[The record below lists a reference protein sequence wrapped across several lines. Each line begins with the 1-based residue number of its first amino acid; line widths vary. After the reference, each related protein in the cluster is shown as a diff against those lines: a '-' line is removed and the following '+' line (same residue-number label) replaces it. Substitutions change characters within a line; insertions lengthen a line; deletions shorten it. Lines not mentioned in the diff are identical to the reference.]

1 MIDFEALVDN
11 LGGLVVVCDEDG
23 LVIWVNDAAR
33 DFLGPDFEDLVE
45 HPLDTWLRG
54 TDGFLWPALGEES
67 KERVLMYEANGRS
80 ERMRGDIR
88 PIAVQGQMG
97 WVAQLRLAA
106 GQAERLEGLQALSG
120 TIASQLAEQL
130 KTVITSATEALLKQ
144 PAEPQAEA
152 FRQILDAAQG
162 AALLQKQ
169 LAGLGG
175 DADLRRTSLSLGSLV
190 HDSERAL
197 QNALG
202 RKYSLVIEGCEAG
215 VGLIEGDPHAL
226 GIVLVELAEWVANYH
241 GGQSGGLR
249 ISLDTNSDETV
260 RLQLTDDG
268 RGLTAT
274 QRAALHDPTGPGLG
288 LAIAFGVVSQHGG
301 RILVDSV
308 LGRGTT
314 FHLEFPVEGGGPEPT
329 VTRRG
334 TETIL
339 VVEDEEV
346 IRRWVQVTL
355 ESLGYTVITARNGVD
370 AAAVLREKRDECD
383 LLIID
388 AVLPGIS
395 GLELI
400 AETLAADPTKRVL
413 LMTGYS
419 ADLVGSEV
427 LDHVPL
433 LEKPFTPA
441 ELVDFVNQLLDD

>member
-1 MIDFEALVDN
+1 MIAFEGLVDK
-11 LGGLVVVCDEDG
+11 LGGLVLVCDEDG
-23 LVIWVNDAAR
+23 LVVWVNDDAR
-33 DFLGPDFEDLVE
+33 EFLGEDFHEICE

-54 TDGFLWPALGEES
+54 PDGFLWPALGEDS
-67 KERVLMYEANGRS
+67 GDRVLMYEANGRS

-88 PIAVQGQMG
+88 SCPVQGKMG
-97 WVAQLRLAA
+97 WVAHLRLAA
-106 GQAERLEGLQALSG
+106 GHTERLEGLQALSG
-120 TIASQLAEQL
+120 TIAAQLARQL
-130 KTVITSATEALLKQ
+130 KAIITSATEALMRQ
-144 PAEPQAEA
+144 PDDPDAAS
-152 FRQILDAAQG
+152 FRAILDAAQG

-175 DADLRRTSLSLGSLV
+175 EADLRYISMSLGSLV
-190 HDSERAL
+190 QDNTRTL
-197 QNALG
+197 QAALG
-202 RKYSLVIEGCEAG
+202 RKYALVVDNCEAG
-215 VGLIEGDPHAL
+215 TGVIEGDPHAL

-241 GGQSGGLR
+241 GGPSGGLR
-249 ISLDTNSDETV
+249 ISLHDSSDSTV

-268 RGLTAT
+268 QGLTAT
-274 QRAALHDPTGPGLG
+274 QRAALHDPSGPGLG
-288 LAIAFGVVSQHGG
+288 LAIAFGVVNQHNG

-314 FHLEFPVEGGGPEPT
+314 FYIEFPTESAQEPAPP
-329 VTRRG
+329 RRG

-355 ESLGYTVITARNGVD
+355 ESLGYTVLTARNGVD
-370 AAAVLREKRDECD
+370 AAALLREKRDECD

-400 AETLAADPTKRVL
+400 AETRAADPDKKVL

-427 LDHVPL
+427 LELVPL
-433 LEKPFTPA
+433 LEKPFTPS
-441 ELVDFVNQLLDD
+441 ELVDFVNQILDG

>member
-1 MIDFEALVDN
+1 MIDFEGLLDS
-11 LGGLVVVCDEDG
+11 LGGLVLVCDEDG
-23 LVIWVNDAAR
+23 LVVWVNDGAR
-33 DFLGPDFEDLVE
+33 EFLGDDFDELCE

-54 TDGFLWPALGEES
+54 PDGFLWPAIGEES
-67 KERVLMYEANGRS
+67 GDRVLMYEANGRS

-88 PIAVQGQMG
+88 SCPVQGQMG
-97 WVAQLRLAA
+97 SVAHLRLAA

-120 TIASQLAEQL
+120 TIAAQLALSL
-130 KTVITSATEALLKQ
+130 KTIITSATESLMQ
-144 PAEPQAEA
+144 RPGDHAES
-152 FRQILDAAQG
+152 FRRVLDAAQG

-175 DADLRRTSLSLGSLV
+175 EADLRRTPMSLGSLV
-190 HDSERAL
+190 HDNERTL
-197 QNALG
+197 QSALG
-202 RKYSLVIEGCEAG
+202 RKYALVIEGCEAG
-215 VGLIEGDPHAL
+215 EGVIVGDPHAL
-226 GIVLVELAEWVANYH
+226 GIVLVELAEWVATYH
-241 GGQSGGLR
+241 GGTSGGLR
-249 ISLDTNSDETV
+249 MSLDASGDDSV

-268 RGLTAT
+268 QGLTAT
-274 QRAALHDPTGPGLG
+274 QRAALHDPSGPGLG
-288 LAIAFGVVSQHGG
+288 LAIAFGVVNQHGG

-314 FHLEFPVEGGGPEPT
+314 FHLEFPAEGSREAETPAP
-329 VTRRG
+329 RRG

-355 ESLGYTVITARNGVD
+355 EALGYNVLTARNGVD
-370 AAAVLREKRDECD
+370 AAAILREKRDECD

-400 AETLAADPTKRVL
+400 AETRAADPNKRVL

-427 LDHVPL
+427 LDQVPL